1 MNRGWVSGEDYMGRA
16 ARGAGG
22 QVRAYL
28 DSSRCT
34 RRSVPNEESVYDKQ
48 ASCEGGSRATIF
60 IVLLVL
66 ASSCSCDDR
75 LDNMLSEHAAST
87 CREREIE
94 PPADA

>member
-1 MNRGWVSGEDYMGRA
+1 MGRA
-16 ARGAGG
+16 VRAAGG

-34 RRSVPNEESVYDKQ
+34 RRSVPNEESVYSKQ

-66 ASSCSCDDR
+66 VRVRAMTDWTICFQSMRRLPVGNVASNHLQMRDSSD
-75 LDNMLSEHAAST
+75 H
-87 CREREIE
+87 
-94 PPADA
+94 